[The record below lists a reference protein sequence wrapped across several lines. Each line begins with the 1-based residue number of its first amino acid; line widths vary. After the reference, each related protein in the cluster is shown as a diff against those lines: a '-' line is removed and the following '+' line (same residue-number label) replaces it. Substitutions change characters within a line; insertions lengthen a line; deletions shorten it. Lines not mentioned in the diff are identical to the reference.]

1 VQIISS
7 NKTFYKEVVTMKKLK
22 LFFTTFC
29 FVVFLF
35 SAYGFTQEAQEIE
48 KVNINTA
55 TVKEL
60 VTLPG
65 VGDSVAKNIVEH
77 REKNGNF
84 KAAEDLKNVKGIGEK
99 KFEKMK
105 DLVTV
110 GGSTEG

>member
-1 VQIISS
+1 MRNI
-7 NKTFYKEVVTMKKLK
+7 K
-22 LFFTTFC
+22 LFFTTVAFL
-29 FVVFLF
+29 VFLF
-35 SAYGFTQEAQEIE
+35 SGYAFTQEAQEVK

-55 TVKEL
+55 TVEEL

-84 KAAEDLKNVKGIGEK
+84 KTTEDLKNVKGIGEK